1 MKITKGWLKKINAC
15 REGVD
20 EFDKYDLSTPIKCVE
35 KCIKINRLDWANWLI
50 VRCMEYKQY
59 VSYAIFAAEQVI
71 DIYEKRYPND
81 IRPRNAIN
89 AAKKCLNDPSIKNKK
104 SAYAADAAAYAAYAA
119 YAADAAAYAA
129 AAAADAAA
137 SAAYAADA
145 DAAAAHAAYAA
156 AHTAYAAAR
165 IKTLKKCAEIV
176 RKDYPKIRMI

>member
-81 IRPRNAIN
+81 IKPRNAIN

-104 SAYAADAAAYAAYAA
+104 SAYAAAFAAAAAYAA
-119 YAADAAAYAA
+119 YAADAAAAA
-129 AAAADAAA
+129 AFAADAADA
-137 SAAYAADA
+137 ADAAAYAADA
-145 DAAAAHAAYAA
+145 AADAADAAAAD
-156 AHTAYAAAR
+156 
-165 IKTLKKCAEIV
+165 V
-176 RKDYPKIRMI
+176 RKEMKLKIIKYSIKLLGKLL